1 VSDEADDPSPTVVL
15 SDRQDLPADHSGLRD
30 LAART
35 LRAEGAGPVELS
47 VSLVS
52 EDEMADLHAR
62 YLDETGPTDVLSFTM
77 DEDGLLGDVVI
88 CPTVAAAQNPD
99 LDAEV
104 RLLLVHGILHL
115 LGYDHEED
123 EERRAMWERQERYVG
138 VRP

>member
-1 VSDEADDPSPTVVL
+1 MSDEADDPSPTVVL